1 MGRAT
6 RSMMMR
12 ASTKMASPNSTLQ
25 EWKLLQVAVTL
36 SWPMAAISSAF
47 CRANSYN
54 SFLFFF
60 HSRFNKFLLVSGNL
74 ALIGRP
80 GGAAS

>member
-36 SWPMAAISSAF
+36 SWPMVAISSTF

-54 SFLFFF
+54 LNISYFYF
-60 HSRFNKFLLVSGNL
+60 RFNNFF
-74 ALIGRP
+74 
-80 GGAAS
+80 